1 MQLCAT
7 RLANSS
13 MKDMRI
19 VDNCSQSEV
28 KSDGLAHEPC
38 VHQNLDVN
46 VRGLI
51 ICWTRF
57 EVSSEGG
64 SKHRA

>member
-1 MQLCAT
+1 
-7 RLANSS
+7 